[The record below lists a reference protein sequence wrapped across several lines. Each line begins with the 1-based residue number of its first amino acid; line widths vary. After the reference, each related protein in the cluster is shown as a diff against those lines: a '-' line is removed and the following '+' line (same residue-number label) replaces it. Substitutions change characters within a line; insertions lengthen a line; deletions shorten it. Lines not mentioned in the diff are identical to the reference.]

1 MCDDFDWH
9 RQSELKI
16 SRGLLPCFVTMFLS
30 LLLPSAESSCSPSRE
45 RMPWKIPLQSQK
57 SFFFF
62 NKERPENILIQEL
75 STAST
80 YQLISVSCKYHP
92 PSMSSYFSAW
102 LRRMFL
108 LAVFSLSPD
117 LFLSQSCVAVYP
129 VEDYMEM
136 SGDCWVNTLPHR
148 GLNGAQ
154 QINHLQL
161 DIFVLFKWLHSTA
174 TLWDRDIDLVC

>member
-1 MCDDFDWH
+1 MFCHHVPQLAITFC
-9 RQSELKI
+9 RKQ
-16 SRGLLPCFVTMFLS
+16 LLTQQGTNALEDT
-30 LLLPSAESSCSPSRE
+30 PSKLE
-45 RMPWKIPLQSQK
+45 I
-57 SFFFF
+57 FFF

-80 YQLISVSCKYHP
+80 YPLISVSCKYHP
-92 PSMSSYFSAW
+92 LSMSSYFSAW

-161 DIFVLFKWLHSTA
+161 DIFVLFK
-174 TLWDRDIDLVC
+174 